1 MFGVQ
6 NELSDSRSRSQIA
19 ILDFWLEIGLNHFS
33 FFSIESLRYQNRN
46 KKDMQVFLIWI
57 FKIFDEFLGRSI
69 KSRIT
74 RWQITD
80 GSLAFRGKNFQKCRF
95 LSYQS
100 FLISFINSLC
110 LGIVPMV
117 TSSKCKTWSSRKRYV
132 SSKYP
137 SFTNSE
143 FRIEL
148 NFFSEEAIKAAE
160 IAFLKTKARILKESK
175 DR

>member
-1 MFGVQ
+1 MKSLVVGL
-6 NELSDSRSRSQIA
+6 NSQIA

-33 FFSIESLRYQNRN
+33 FFSIESLRYQNRF

-80 GSLAFRGKNFQKCRF
+80 GSLAFRGKNLTSI

-132 SSKYP
+132 SSKYLIFH
-137 SFTNSE
+137 SQIANFV
-143 FRIEL
+143 L
-148 NFFSEEAIKAAE
+148 N
-160 IAFLKTKARILKESK
+160 
-175 DR
+175 

>member
-6 NELSDSRSRSQIA
+6 NEVSGSRSLSHTS

-33 FFSIESLRYQNRN
+33 LFSIESLIYQNRF

-57 FKIFDEFLGRSI
+57 LKIFDEFLGRPI

-80 GSLAFRGKNFQKCRF
+80 GSLAFRGKNFHRF
-95 LSYQS
+95 YLINH
-100 FLISFINSLC
+100 FLFLSFINILC

-143 FRIEL
+143 FRSEL
-148 NFFSEEAIKAAE
+148 NFFS
-160 IAFLKTKARILKESK
+160 RGSY
-175 DR
+175 

>member
-1 MFGVQ
+1 MFVVP
-6 NELSDSRSRSQIA
+6 NELSGSRSRSQIA
-19 ILDFWLEIGLNHFS
+19 ILDFWLEIGLNQFS
-33 FFSIESLRYQNRN
+33 FFSTESLRYQNRF

-80 GSLAFRGKNFQKCRF
+80 GSLAFRGKNLTSI

-117 TSSKCKTWSSRKRYV
+117 TSSQCKTWSSRKRYV

-137 SFTNSE
+137 
-143 FRIEL
+143 I
-148 NFFSEEAIKAAE
+148 
-160 IAFLKTKARILKESK
+160 
-175 DR
+175 